1 MKNLVL
7 TSMLILVATT
17 ASAMAE
23 STHSNTSVG
32 APRDTVV
39 NKATVGDQKTATFAD
54 KPVTVQHG
62 TTVDPYTGTSDRKNF
77 AGKETIAPNQ
87 VAGDKV
93 KH

>member
-7 TSMLILVATT
+7 VSVVILAATT

-32 APRDTVV
+32 APRDEVIHKT
-39 NKATVGDQKTATFAD
+39 TVGDQKTATYAD
-54 KPVTVQHG
+54 KPVTVQHAA
-62 TTVDPYTGTSDRKNF
+62 TVDPYTGTSDRKNF
-77 AGKETIAPNQ
+77 AGKTSIAPHQ
-87 VAGDKV
+87 VATDKA